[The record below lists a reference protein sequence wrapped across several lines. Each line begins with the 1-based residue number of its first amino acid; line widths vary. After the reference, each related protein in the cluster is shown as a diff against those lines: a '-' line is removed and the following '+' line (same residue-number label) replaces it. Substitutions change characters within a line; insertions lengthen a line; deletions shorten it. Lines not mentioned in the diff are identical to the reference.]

1 MKSYNPDNWIIA
13 LKKLAWKDVYIPKE
27 LRDKYTIE
35 LNEKGVIVITSKTPT
50 ENTQNELRQGK

>member
-35 LNEKGVIVITSKTPT
+35 MNEKA
-50 ENTQNELRQGK
+50 

>member
-13 LKKLAWKDVYIPKE
+13 LRRLAWKDVYIPKE

-50 ENTQNELRQGK
+50 QNTQNGLR